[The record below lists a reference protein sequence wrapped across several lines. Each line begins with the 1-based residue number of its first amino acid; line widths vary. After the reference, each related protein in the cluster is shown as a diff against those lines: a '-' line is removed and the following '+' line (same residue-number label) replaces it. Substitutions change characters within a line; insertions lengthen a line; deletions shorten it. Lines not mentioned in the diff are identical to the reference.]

1 MASNPTNVPFDLD
14 AASDLTDLSI
24 QEIWIKS
31 PADLEEY
38 HDEFYHV
45 EPVEDY
51 ITKDSSLTSISTFS
65 KVPEN
70 GNIPADSP
78 YEGFRQIYTQS
89 FFSGMLRITRP
100 MWRYGIQTR
109 RLESIVSELKN
120 DAIRFRE
127 TVLANVVNNA
137 TSTSYTETTGKFSYP
152 VTNTGGDGAAFEST
166 SHTREDGGPNWS
178 NQVSDGTTVNMN
190 FDYNA
195 WKAALKTGQAIL
207 GGVGEILDLELD
219 KILCKKNSS
228 IHFRA
233 EEILKSIEKGENPLT
248 TNRLGAVSRVFSIVD
263 NPYMTSDTLWAAFDS
278 SKVGPKFG
286 LQMKEGMA
294 LVLDPQFIDYDNKE
308 MKYSAGSDFAYGF
321 NDARNFVISTGLN
334 A

>member
-1 MASNPTNVPFDLD
+1 MASNPTNTPFDLD

-38 HDEFYHV
+38 HNDYYYS
-45 EPVEDY
+45 EPVPDY

-65 KVPEN
+65 KIPEN

-78 YEGFRQIYTQS
+78 YEGFKQTYTQS

-109 RLESIVSELKN
+109 RLESIVMELKN

-127 TVLANVVNNA
+127 TVLANVINNA
-137 TSTSYTETTGKFSYP
+137 TSTSYTETTGKFAFS
-152 VTNTGGDGAAFEST
+152 VTNTGGDGVAFQSA

-178 NQVSDGTTVNMN
+178 NVTTDGTTNNMS

-195 WKAALKTGQAIL
+195 WKGALKTGQAVL
-207 GGVGEILDLELD
+207 GGVGEILDLDLD
-219 KILCKKNSS
+219 RVLCKKNSS
-228 IHFRA
+228 VHFRA
-233 EEILKSIEKGENPLT
+233 QEILKSIERGEGPLT
-248 TNRLGAVSRVFSIVD
+248 ANRIGSID
-263 NPYMTSDTLWAAFDS
+263 RSYTIAPNPYLTSDTAWGAIDS
-278 SKVGPKFG
+278 GKIGPKFG
-286 LQMKEGMA
+286 LQHKEGMP
-294 LVLDPQFIDYDNKE
+294 LTLDPQFIDYDNKE

-321 NDARNFVISTGLN
+321 NDSRIVMWSTGAN

>member
-1 MASNPTNVPFDLD
+1 MAFNPTNTPFDLD

-31 PADLEEY
+31 PADLEQY
-38 HDEFYHV
+38 HDQYYYT
-45 EPVEDY
+45 EPVPDY

-65 KVPEN
+65 KIPEN

-78 YEGFRQIYTQS
+78 YQGFKQTYTQS

-109 RLESIVSELKN
+109 RLEAIVMELKN

-127 TVLANVVNNA
+127 TVLADVLNNA
-137 TSTSYTETTGKFSYP
+137 TSTSYTETAGKYSFS
-152 VTNTGGDGAAFEST
+152 VTNTGGDGVAFQSA
-166 SHTREDGGPNWS
+166 SHTREDGGTNWS
-178 NQVSDGTTVNMN
+178 NLITDGTTNNMS
-190 FDYNA
+190 FDYNS

-219 KILCKKNSS
+219 MVKCKKNSS
-228 IHFRA
+228 VHFRA
-233 EEILKSIEKGENPLT
+233 QEILKSIERGEGPLT
-248 TNRLGAVSRVFSIVD
+248 ANRIGSIDRAFSICA
-263 NPYMTSDTLWAAFDS
+263 NPYLTSDTAWGAFDS
-278 SKVGPKFG
+278 SKVSPKFG
-286 LQMKEGMA
+286 LQFKEGMP
-294 LVLDPQFIDYDNKE
+294 LTLDPQFIDYDNKE

-321 NDARNFVISTGLN
+321 NDARNWVWSTGAN

>member
-31 PADLEEY
+31 PADMEEY
-38 HDEFYHV
+38 HDEYYYV

-51 ITKDSSLTSISTFS
+51 ITKDSSLTAISTFS
-65 KVPEN
+65 KIPEN

-78 YEGFRQIYTQS
+78 YEGFRQVYTQS
-89 FFSGMLRITRP
+89 FFSGMLRVTRP

-109 RLESIVSELKN
+109 RLEAIVGELKN

-127 TVLANVVNNA
+127 TVLANVVNNITA
-137 TSTSYTETTGKFSYP
+137 TSYTETTGKFSYT
-152 VTNTGGDGAAFEST
+152 VTNTGGDGAAGEST

-178 NQVSDGTTVNMN
+178 NQVTDGTTVNMN

-207 GGVGEILDLELD
+207 GGVGEILDLEFD
-219 KILCKKNSS
+219 KIHCKKNSTV
-228 IHFRA
+228 HFRA

-248 TNRLGAVSRVFSIVD
+248 ANRLGAVSRVFEIVD
-263 NPYMTSDTLWAAFDS
+263 NPYLTSDTLYDIFDG
-278 SKVGPKFG
+278 SKVNPKFG
-286 LQMKEGMA
+286 FQLKQGME
-294 LVLDPQFIDYDNKE
+294 LTLDPQFIDYDNKE
-308 MKYSAGSDFAYGF
+308 MKYSAGADFAYGF
-321 NDARNFVISTGLN
+321 NDLRTHLFSTGLN